1 MTKSATT
8 GVLLSLLGAFALAG
22 CAGNVRPTSTP
33 TTAAKTAE
41 VRKAEPAPKPV
52 SLDAE
57 MEGLSSK
64 ADDPDLSDAQA
75 TEVVGKM
82 SGALDRYFS
91 EPVPEQDDPKL
102 QGAVSRM
109 CDQALQI
116 ELDANA
122 APADAEDESPKDDL
136 LHITTFV
143 SAADLK
149 KTYLE
154 VEKNLNE
161 SKLGFAIPTNKAVL
175 TYVNLYQTKLH
186 DWFQRALDRGAPY
199 IPKMQ
204 EIFRDEG
211 VPPSL
216 VYLAIV
222 ESAFNPNAVSRARA
236 VGMWQFI
243 AGTAR
248 RYDLKVDF
256 WQDQR
261 RDPEMAARASARYLK
276 DLYGMFHDWQ
286 LALAAY
292 NGGEGKIQRYLQRHP
307 DGDFWSIR
315 KTRYIRRQTREYVP
329 AILAAILLA
338 SNPQAYGFTAPADPP
353 IQPTAMVSI
362 DKSTDIRV
370 LARCAQIP
378 AKELEAMNP
387 SLRRLITPPGGFQLR
402 IPANRF
408 TGFKM
413 ALAKVPDSKRVPVTV
428 YTVRRGDNLGR
439 IARHYKVSVGAIR
452 LANRIRGHMIFPR
465 QKLIIPLGLGAAD
478 PTLYRESHARRSYR
492 GGRVYRVRRGDT
504 LSGIASR
511 TGVPVYRLKSINNLR
526 SDMLRPGQRLVLRGG
541 SGGSEVAMS
550 KPRRNTR
557 SRGGERIHRVRR
569 GDTLSG
575 IARRTGVPVYRLKA
589 LNNLSSDVLHPG
601 QRLVLG
607 GPSGGSEVAMSEA
620 RRNDR
625 TRGGERIHHVRQGD
639 TLWDLARRYGT
650 TVDRICRA
658 NRISRSHRLRLGDTL
673 LIPE

>member
-1 MTKSATT
+1 MMKSATT
-8 GVLLSLLGAFALAG
+8 GVLLSILGAFTLAG
-22 CAGNVRPTSTP
+22 CAGNVRPKSTP
-33 TTAAKTAE
+33 APAEKAAE
-41 VRKAEPAPKPV
+41 VRKAEASPKPV
-52 SLDAE
+52 PLDVE

-64 ADDPDLSDAQA
+64 ADDPDLTDAQA
-75 TEVVGKM
+75 TEVVRNM

-91 EPVPEQDDPKL
+91 EPASKQDDPKL

-186 DWFQRALDRGAPY
+186 DWFQRALDRGGPY

-256 WQDQR
+256 WEDQR

-286 LALAAY
+286 MALAAY
-292 NGGEGKIQRYLQRHP
+292 NGGEGKIQRYLQHHP

-338 SNPQAYGFTAPADPP
+338 SNPPAYGFKAPADPP
-353 IQPTAMVSI
+353 VPPTAMVNV

-370 LARCAQIP
+370 LARCANIP
-378 AKELEAMNP
+378 ARELEAMNP
-387 SLRRLITPPGGFQLR
+387 SLRRLITPPGGFLLR

-408 TGFKM
+408 SGFKT

-428 YTVRRGDNLGR
+428 YTVRRGDNLGG
-439 IARHYKVSVGAIR
+439 IARHYKISVGAIR

-478 PTLYRESHARRSYR
+478 PTLYREANAPRRYR
-492 GGRVYRVRRGDT
+492 EGRVY
-504 LSGIASR
+504 
-511 TGVPVYRLKSINNLR
+511 
-526 SDMLRPGQRLVLRGG
+526 
-541 SGGSEVAMS
+541 
-550 KPRRNTR
+550 
-557 SRGGERIHRVRR
+557 RVRR

-575 IARRTGVPVYRLKA
+575 IARRTGVPVHRLKA
-589 LNNLSSDVLHPG
+589 LNNLRSDMLHPG
-601 QRLVLG
+601 QRLVLTG
-607 GPSGGSEVAMSEA
+607 ASERSEVAMSTPG
-620 RRNDR
+620 RVPSS
-625 TRGGERIHHVRQGD
+625 RGGERVHHVRRGD

-658 NRISRSHRLRLGDTL
+658 NRISRSHRLQLGDTL